1 MLCPPPIPRAQAHER
16 LLCHEVGWAP
26 SLEPHR
32 KLLPRGPLTKRTGL
46 FCSSHLLLASSK
58 ATLRLQGEGESH
70 SLLRATSLGLPTQG
84 SSAHDLAT
92 EEEGGRQDS

>member
-1 MLCPPPIPRAQAHER
+1 MPCPPLIPRMKAHER

-32 KLLPRGPLTKRTGL
+32 KLLPRGPLTQRTGL
-46 FCSSHLLLASSK
+46 LCSSRLLPPSSR
-58 ATLRLQGEGESH
+58 ATLRLQGEGECH

-84 SSAHDLAT
+84 SSADVLAT
-92 EEEGGRQDS
+92 GEEQGRQDP